1 MAKSYFIKSMEF
13 IADKQ
18 RKLSKLALY
27 NFKDLS
33 YSTLM
38 KLLRNKDVKVNG
50 VRVNKDVTLNVGD
63 KVELY
68 YKLQKTTGFSIVYSD
83 ENVVIINK
91 KQGYT
96 SEEIFESV
104 KEQYKGAG
112 FIHRLDRN
120 TSGIMIF
127 SLNGEA
133 EKELINGFKT
143 HSFIKIYLATVYGK
157 MPKKSDLL
165 TAYLVKDSDNAIVK
179 IYDKKV
185 NGSSLIKTGYEVV
198 KEEENTSLLR
208 VRLYTGKTHQ
218 IRAHLAHVGHF
229 IIGDGKYGDN
239 EINKK
244 MGKDKQMLSAYEL
257 TLVFDEKS
265 CLNYLNNKTFCIE

>member
-1 MAKSYFIKSMEF
+1 MLWLDIRQANTDDEHRKRRRHIGQELQTVHQLAYYFISNRPCRRTF
-13 IADKQ
+13 DK
-18 RKLSKLALY
+18 R
-27 NFKDLS
+27 F
-33 YSTLM
+33 
-38 KLLRNKDVKVNG
+38 VH
-50 VRVNKDVTLNVGD
+50 
-63 KVELY
+63 
-68 YKLQKTTGFSIVYSD
+68 
-83 ENVVIINK
+83 NK

-185 NGSSLIKTGYEVV
+185 NGSVLIKTGYTVIEQ
-198 KEEENTSLLR
+198 KKDTSIVS

-218 IRAHLAHVGHF
+218 IRAHLAHIGNP
-229 IIGDGKYGDN
+229 ILGDGKYGDFEMN
-239 EINKK
+239 NKYNAK
-244 MGKDKQMLSAYEL
+244 SQMLSATQL
-257 TLVFDEKS
+257 TLNFDKQS
-265 CLNYLNNKTFCIE
+265 PLYYLNGKTFSLKGE